1 MISNWSRRIA
11 AAIKHTKTPSS
22 AEGPTF
28 FSKSGTPKPRSFGSL
43 ASYRF
48 IERHKLLARTIG
60 INNPFF
66 RTIERREGQSGL
78 VIDGQSQLNFA
89 FCDYLGLSTHP
100 QVVQSSLAAIEEFGT
115 CLSASRMVGGQF
127 PLHRQLEA
135 ELAEFCGTEA
145 ALLFVSGHA
154 ANVSTIGTLMGEKDL
169 VICDEFVHN
178 SAVVGVRLSGAT
190 YRTFPHNNYEALDA
204 LLAELRPRYE
214 NVLIV
219 VEGVYSTEG
228 DLADLP
234 RVVAIKERHAAWLMV
249 DDAHGAGVLGATGR
263 GCAEHWGVEPQKID
277 ILMGTL
283 SKTLAS
289 CGGYIAGSTTM
300 IEILKYTAP
309 GFVYSVGLLPS
320 NTAAAL
326 AALRVIKAEPD
337 RIQRLRRNCMLF
349 LDESR
354 GAGLNTGNSR
364 GYGMI
369 PIFVG
374 SVSRTGR
381 VVHRLSERGY
391 NISFIIY
398 PGVPI
403 NSGRLRF
410 FITSEHTADE
420 IVGTVQAVKEEL
432 GKFW

>member
-1 MISNWSRRIA
+1 MSVLDATRQFNADVRRLPHDLELVPSHSRCNKAYEDAVVRRGTHFLLEIRNTEAAVVRIA
-11 AAIKHTKTPSS
+11 CILPW
-22 AEGPTF
+22 
-28 FSKSGTPKPRSFGSL
+28 
-43 ASYRF
+43 F

-100 QVVQSSLAAIEEFGT
+100 QVMQSSLAAIEEFGT

-234 RVVAIKERHAAWLMV
+234 RVGERRTGPALGLRPVLRHCRVPGHHA
-249 DDAHGAGVLGATGR
+249 GR
-263 GCAEHWGVEPQKID
+263 RGQDRRSGDLSEGGRRA
-277 ILMGTL
+277 GTL
-283 SKTLAS
+283 
-289 CGGYIAGSTTM
+289 
-300 IEILKYTAP
+300 
-309 GFVYSVGLLPS
+309 
-320 NTAAAL
+320 
-326 AALRVIKAEPD
+326 
-337 RIQRLRRNCMLF
+337 
-349 LDESR
+349 R
-354 GAGLNTGNSR
+354 G
-364 GYGMI
+364 
-369 PIFVG
+369 
-374 SVSRTGR
+374 GR
-381 VVHRLSERGY
+381 VDR
-391 NISFIIY
+391 
-398 PGVPI
+398 
-403 NSGRLRF
+403 
-410 FITSEHTADE
+410 
-420 IVGTVQAVKEEL
+420 
-432 GKFW
+432 